1 MDYDDGSVNMII
13 TKTPFRMSFFGGGTD
28 MEEYFKENSGAVL
41 STTFDKYCYVNVRHL
56 PRFFDYSTELSYS
69 KMERVTDINDIKHP
83 AIREAMKML
92 DMHEIR
98 LTYEADLP
106 ARSGLGTSSSFA
118 VGMLNAFYAL
128 KGKYANKK
136 KLADEAIYLERVLCN
151 EAGGW
156 QDQIAASFGGFN
168 RINFCSDGYEVS
180 PVIISPDRKKKLN
193 NNLMMF
199 FTGFTR
205 FSSDVQKINFIDS
218 PSDRTDMLKKMY
230 NLVDEA
236 EDILTNTEKDLDDF
250 GRLLDITW
258 KLKRQTGGAVSTNSI
273 DHLYTRGI
281 EAGALGGKLLGAG
294 GGGFL
299 VFYVQPEKQI
309 AVMNAMS
316 DLMYIPFEFENGG
329 TRIIHYSPESYE
341 PIADNMRL
349 SYVNKNEPK

>member
-1 MDYDDGSVNMII
+1 MII

-28 MEEYFKENSGAVL
+28 MESYFNENGGAVL

-69 KMERVTDINDIKHP
+69 KIERVTDVNDIKHP

-128 KGKYANKK
+128 KGKYADKK

-156 QDQIAASFGGFN
+156 QDQVAAAFGGFN
-168 RINFCSDGYEVS
+168 RINFGPNGYEVL
-180 PVIISPDRKKKLN
+180 PIIISPERKKQLN

-205 FSSDVQKINFIDS
+205 FSSEVQKTNAASSPIDKKS
-218 PSDRTDMLKKMY
+218 MLKKMY
-230 NLVDEA
+230 ELVDKA
-236 EDILTNTEKDLDDF
+236 EEVLVNKNRNLDDF

-258 KLKRQTGGAVSTNSI
+258 KLKRQTGGSVSTNSI
-273 DHLYTRGI
+273 DELYARGI

-299 VFYVQPEKQI
+299 VFYVRPEKQD
-309 AVMNAMS
+309 ALRETMS
-316 DLMYIPFEFENGG
+316 HLMYIPFEFENSG
-329 TRIIHYSPESYE
+329 TKVIHYSPESYV
-341 PIADNMRL
+341 PL
-349 SYVNKNEPK
+349 K

>member
-1 MDYDDGSVNMII
+1 MII

-28 MEEYFKENSGAVL
+28 MESFFKENGGSVL

-69 KMERVTDINDIKHP
+69 KTERVTSIDAIEHP
-83 AIREAMKML
+83 AIRNAMKML

-128 KGKYANKK
+128 KGKYASKK
-136 KLADEAIYLERVLCN
+136 QLADEAIYLERVLCN

-168 RINFCSDGYEVS
+168 RIDFNADGYTVHPVIVS
-180 PVIISPDRKKKLN
+180 PERKQKLN

-205 FSSDVQKINFIDS
+205 FSSEIQKANKLDDES
-218 PSDRTDMLKKMY
+218 KTKQLKQMLT
-230 NLVDEA
+230 LVDEA
-236 EDILTNTEKDLDDF
+236 ESVLTDQSKDLDDF
-250 GRLLDITW
+250 GRLLDVTW
-258 KLKRQTGGAVSTNSI
+258 KLKRQTGKSVSTSNI
-273 DHLYTRGI
+273 DNLYDKGI
-281 EAGALGGKLLGAG
+281 SAGALGGKLLGAG

-299 VFYVQPEKQI
+299 VFYVTPEKQA
-309 AVMNAMS
+309 AVKEAMK
-316 DLMYIPFEFENGG
+316 DLLYIPFKFEDSG
-329 TRIIHYSPESYE
+329 TQVIYYGPEDYSPAEVE
-341 PIADNMRL
+341 
-349 SYVNKNEPK
+349 

>member
-1 MDYDDGSVNMII
+1 MII

-28 MEEYFKENSGAVL
+28 MEDYFRKNRGAVL
-41 STTFDKYCYVNVRHL
+41 STSFDKYCYVNVRHL

-69 KMERVTDINDIKHP
+69 KTERVTRVEEIMHP

-92 DMHEIR
+92 DMQEIR

-128 KGKYANKK
+128 KGKYADKK

-156 QDQIAASFGGFN
+156 QDQIAASYGGFN
-168 RINFCSDGYEVS
+168 RINFGPDGYEVH
-180 PVIISPDRKKKLN
+180 PVIISPERKEQLN

-205 FSSDVQKINFIDS
+205 FSSDVQKANEISS
-218 PSDRTDMLKKMY
+218 PLDKNVYLKKMY
-230 NLVDEA
+230 NLVDQA
-236 EDILTNTEKDLDDF
+236 EKVLVNKESDLDDF
-250 GRLLDITW
+250 GRLLDVTW
-258 KLKRQTGGAVSTNSI
+258 KLKKKTGGSVSTNSI
-273 DHLYTRGI
+273 DALYKKGM

-299 VFYVQPEKQI
+299 IFYVQPEMQDK
-309 AVMNAMS
+309 VKKAMH
-316 DLMYIPFEFENGG
+316 DLMYIPFEFENEG
-329 TRIIHYSPESYE
+329 TRVIHYNPENYE
-341 PIADNMRL
+341 PKR
-349 SYVNKNEPK
+349 